1 MYMFVPL
8 YIFVNIVFVLM
19 SGMAYWILERKNNY
33 IYQSISEKGVV
44 RVITNDGSIVILCIG
59 IMRWPTNLHLTT
71 KHTF

>member
-1 MYMFVPL
+1 MYM
-8 YIFVNIVFVLM
+8 FVNIVFVLM
-19 SGMAYWILERKNNY
+19 SGMAYWILEKNNY

>member
-1 MYMFVPL
+1 MFVPL
-8 YIFVNIVFVLM
+8 YICVSIVCVLM
-19 SGMAYWILERKNNY
+19 SGMAYWILERKKHY